1 VATRKISDL
10 TLLEAGSVSSSDT
23 LLLLDNSDPTDQNK
37 RSAVGSI
44 FRAVP
49 SGTYTTPGL
58 SFEGKTST
66 GMFSEAQGQVGL
78 AMGDARLNL
87 QKVGSTLNLQARDAA
102 DTNLDIT
109 IAAQGTG
116 QIRLGSVLAIT
127 DTLFVIPNSSDNSKV
142 GKFST
147 ESIPAGVT
155 HTYVL
160 PSNGAVAGSDTLVTL
175 SATQTLNNKTL
186 NNASFSGTLSIV
198 DLDSTGNSTLGS
210 DAADSITVNG
220 SASFSAAATFNN
232 TVVANQTVTITG
244 DLISNSHIDM
254 PDDKIIKLGNDD
266 DLQISHTDATGDSL
280 IVDTRASGSVLKIGA
295 DKLWLQNKDGN
306 EPYIECTD
314 NGSVKIYHDFSPT
327 LETTT
332 TGITIAGAI
341 DAVTDITSSGNV
353 VGNGTA
359 HQLGSSASGKLGVG
373 RAAATYNLEVEGSI
387 FATGSSLIIGDSG
400 TQKTII
406 QKRVA
411 SSALHFTDDT
421 GTDQAILDGNGQFGI
436 GKTPAKKLDVSGDG
450 WFDGDITINTTNPAN
465 QTGGKITAREIVLTD
480 PQTGSTATLN
490 SATGSGVSMAK
501 VYFHSFN

>member
-1 VATRKISDL
+1 MATRKISDL

-49 SGTYTTPGL
+49 SGTYTTPGV

-66 GMFSEAQGQVGL
+66 GMFSETQGQVGL

-87 QKVGSTLNLQARDAA
+87 QKVGSTLNVQAKDAA

-116 QIRLGSVLAIT
+116 QIRLGSILAIT
-127 DTLFVIPNSSDNSKV
+127 DNLFVIPNSSDTSKV

-160 PSNGAVAGSDTLVTL
+160 PSNGAVAASDTLVTL
-175 SATQTLNNKTL
+175 GATQTLTNKTL
-186 NNASFSGTLSIV
+186 DNAAFTGTLSIV
-198 DLDSTGNSTLGS
+198 DFTSTGSGVLGTTS
-210 DAADSITVNG
+210 ADTVTVNG

-244 DLISNSHIDM
+244 DLIPNSHIDM
-254 PDDKIIKLGNDD
+254 PDDKVIKLGNDD
-266 DLQISHTDATGDSL
+266 DLQISHGDTTESL
-280 IVDTRASGSVLKIGA
+280 IVDTRASGSTLKIGA
-295 DKLWLQNKDGN
+295 DKIWLQNKDGD
-306 EPYIECTD
+306 EPFIECTD
-314 NGSVKIYHDFSPT
+314 DGSVKIYHDLLPK
-327 LETTT
+327 LETSA
-332 TGITIAGAI
+332 TGINITGAI
-341 DAVTDITSSGNV
+341 DAVTSITSTGNIV
-353 VGNGTA
+353 STGSA
-359 HQLGSSASGKLGVG
+359 HQLDGQLGIG
-373 RAAATYNLEVEGSI
+373 RAAATYTLEVEGSI
-387 FATGSSLIIGDSG
+387 FATGSSLIIGDAG
-400 TQKTII
+400 TSKSII

-411 SSALHFTDDT
+411 SSSLNFTDDT
-421 GTDQAILDGNGQFGI
+421 GADQAILDGGGQFGI
-436 GKTPAKKLDVSGDG
+436 GKTPGYKLDVSGDG
-450 WFDGDITINTTNPAN
+450 WFDGDITINTTDPVNK
-465 QTGGKITAREIVLTD
+465 TGGKITAREIVLTD

-490 SATGSGVSMAK
+490 SGTGSGVSMAK

>member
-1 VATRKISDL
+1 MATRKISDL

-116 QIRLGSVLAIT
+116 QIRLGSILAIT
-127 DTLFVIPNSSDNSKV
+127 DTLFVIPNSSDNSKI

-186 NNASFSGTLSIV
+186 NNASFSGTLSIG

-244 DLISNSHIDM
+244 DLIPNSHIDM
-254 PDDKIIKLGNDD
+254 VDDKIIKLGTDD
-266 DLQISHTDATGDSL
+266 DLQIKYTNSGDVSSILDTSTGLIIGGADVQITDSAGTVKFFKANTTNSIVYHNDTARITTSATG
-280 IVDTRASGSVLKIGA
+280 INI
-295 DKLWLQNKDGN
+295 
-306 EPYIECTD
+306 
-314 NGSVKIYHDFSPT
+314 NGT
-327 LETTT
+327 
-332 TGITIAGAI
+332 I

-387 FATGSSLIIGDSG
+387 YATGSSLIIGDAG
-400 TQKTII
+400 TSKSVI
-406 QKRVA
+406 QKRVV
-411 SSALHFTDDT
+411 SSALHFTDDA
-421 GTDQAILDGNGQFGI
+421 GADQAILDGGGQFGI
-436 GKTPAKKLDVSGDG
+436 GKTPGYKLDVSGDG
-450 WFDGDITINTTNPAN
+450 WFDGDITINTTDPVNK
-465 QTGGKITAREIVLTD
+465 TGGKITAREIILTD

-490 SATGSGVSMAK
+490 SGTGSGVSMAK

>member
-1 VATRKISDL
+1 MATRKISDL

-44 FRAVP
+44 FRAVS

-160 PSNGAVAGSDTLVTL
+160 PSNGVVAGSDTLVTL

-186 NNASFSGTLSIV
+186 NNASFSGTLSIG

-244 DLISNSHIDM
+244 DLIPNSHIDM
-254 PDDKIIKLGNDD
+254 VDDKIIKLGTDD
-266 DLQISHTDATGDSL
+266 DLQIKYTNSGDVSSILDTSTGLTIGGADVQITDSAGTVKFFKANTTNSIVYHNDTARITTSATGID
-280 IVDTRASGSVLKIGA
+280 INGTIDT
-295 DKLWLQNKDGN
+295 
-306 EPYIECTD
+306 
-314 NGSVKIYHDFSPT
+314 
-327 LETTT
+327 
-332 TGITIAGAI
+332 
-341 DAVTDITSSGNV
+341 VTDITSSGNV

-387 FATGSSLIIGDSG
+387 YATGSSIIIGDAG
-400 TQKTII
+400 TSKSII
-406 QKRVA
+406 QKRVV
-411 SSALHFTDDT
+411 SSALHFTDDA
-421 GTDQAILDGNGQFGI
+421 GADQAILDGGGQFGI
-436 GKTPAKKLDVSGDG
+436 GKTPGYKLDVSGDG
-450 WFDGDITINTTNPAN
+450 WFDGDITINTTDPVNK
-465 QTGGKITAREIVLTD
+465 TGGKITAREIILTD

-490 SATGSGVSMAK
+490 SGTGSGVSMAK